1 MIAPDE
7 FGGKSLA
14 RALHEP
20 CMSLAPVPQPTPG
33 LSRDA
38 EVTVKIAWGAAFS
51 TSGIT
56 DSLGQS

>member
-7 FGGKSLA
+7 FGGKSL
-14 RALHEP
+14 R
-20 CMSLAPVPQPTPG
+20 PTPG

-38 EVTVKIAWGAAFS
+38 AITVKIAWGAAFS
-51 TSGIT
+51 TGGIT